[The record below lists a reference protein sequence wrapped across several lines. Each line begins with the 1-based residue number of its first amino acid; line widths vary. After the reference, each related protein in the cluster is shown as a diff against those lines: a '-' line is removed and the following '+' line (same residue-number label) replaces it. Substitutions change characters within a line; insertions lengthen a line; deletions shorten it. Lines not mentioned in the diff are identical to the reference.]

1 MNKIANHFFKDKVT
15 QLGLFLL
22 FILIMT
28 ASLSVFINTANIQNL
43 DNRLLSAGSSD
54 HLLGTDHFGRDIL
67 LRIIVGA
74 GVSIKVGLLA
84 STISLLLG
92 ILLGLIAG
100 YFGRWVDTL
109 IMRFTDIMMAFPVLL
124 FLIAISAT
132 FKPGINTAMI
142 AIGAVSWPS
151 MARLMRSQVLML
163 KSREFISSAE
173 ALGYSHH
180 RILFFHILPNCLAP
194 IIVTFTLGISGAI
207 MAEASLSFLGL
218 GVQPPTPSWGS
229 MINEGKDF
237 LRIAPGMSVYPGM
250 AIAFTV
256 LAFNLVGEGLRDAL
270 DVKLEKM

>member
-1 MNKIANHFFKDKVT
+1 MSKIFNTLLKDRPS
-15 QLGLFLL
+15 QLGLILL
-22 FILIMT
+22 FILLIT
-28 ASLSVFINTANIQNL
+28 ASLSGFINTENIQSL
-43 DNRLLSAGSSD
+43 DHRLLPSGESK

-67 LRIIVGA
+67 LRIVVGA
-74 GVSIKVGLLA
+74 GISLKVGLLA
-84 STISLLLG
+84 SSISLIMG

-100 YFGRWVDTL
+100 YFGKWVDTL

-132 FKPGINTAMI
+132 FEPGINTAMI
-142 AIGAVSWPS
+142 AIGAVSWPP

-173 ALGYSHH
+173 ALGFSHS

-207 MAEASLSFLGL
+207 MAEASLSLLGL

-237 LRIAPGMSVYPGM
+237 LRIAPGISVYPGI
-250 AIAFTV
+250 AIAITV

-270 DVKLEKM
+270 DVKLEK